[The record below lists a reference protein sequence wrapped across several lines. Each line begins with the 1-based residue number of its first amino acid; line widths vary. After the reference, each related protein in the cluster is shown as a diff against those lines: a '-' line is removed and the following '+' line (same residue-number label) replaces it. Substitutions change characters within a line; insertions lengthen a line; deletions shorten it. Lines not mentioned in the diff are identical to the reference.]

1 MKKIKDI
8 FYNYLEDF
16 LIIIGLV
23 IVATMTLLLSI
34 PIGIYAIGV
43 IFIVLGIYFARN
55 PLKRRE

>member
-1 MKKIKDI
+1 MKKIKDV

-16 LIIIGLV
+16 LIIIGLI
-23 IVATMTLLLSI
+23 IVSVMTLLLSVS
-34 PIGIYAIGV
+34 IGIYVIGI

>member
-1 MKKIKDI
+1 MKKIKDV

-16 LIIIGLV
+16 LIIIGLI
-23 IVATMTLLLSI
+23 IVSGMTLLLSI
-34 PIGIYAIGV
+34 SIGIYVIGI

>member
-16 LIIIGLV
+16 LIIIGLI
-23 IVATMTLLLSI
+23 IVSTMTLVLSI
-34 PIGIYAIGV
+34 RIGIYVVGV
-43 IFIVLGIYFARN
+43 IFIALGIYFARN

>member
-1 MKKIKDI
+1 MKKIKDM

-34 PIGIYAIGV
+34 SIGIYVIGV